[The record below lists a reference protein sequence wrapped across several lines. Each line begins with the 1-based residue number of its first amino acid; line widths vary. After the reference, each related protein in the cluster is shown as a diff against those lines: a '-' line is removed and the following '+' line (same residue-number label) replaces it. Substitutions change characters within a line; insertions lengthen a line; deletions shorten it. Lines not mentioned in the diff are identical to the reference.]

1 MVPAGS
7 RRISRVPRY
16 SGAGWPPPLHFAYGA
31 VTLYGRAF
39 LRVPLW
45 IGFGTGAGPTTPGA
59 ALTPPRFGLLRVRSP
74 LLAQSLLFSFP
85 PGIEMFQ
92 FPGLASRFA
101 ERHALR
107 AGLPHSDIRG
117 SKGICP
123 SPRLFAACHVL
134 LRLREPRHPS
144 CALLSFPFFLL
155 GKVAFFRACT
165 AVMTALRASFTE
177 GLFALEFCLV
187 ARIYFLD
194 LRALAQSPALVL
206 QCVFAVFTAS
216 SMSMYSFPRVENN
229 GFEPLTPCLQSRCS
243 SQLS

>member
-1 MVPAGS
+1 MSRLTQVPNS
-7 RRISRVPRY
+7 SLSRIS
-16 SGAGWPPPLHFAYGA
+16 L
-31 VTLYGRAF
+31 
-39 LRVPLW
+39 
-45 IGFGTGAGPTTPGA
+45 TGLSPSAAALSRGVLLSVAIDFVVRSFYPGA
-59 ALTPPRFGLLRVRSP
+59 ALPQPRFGLLRVRSP

-85 PGIEMFQ
+85 PGNEMFQ
-92 FPGLASRFA
+92 FPGLASRLA

-117 SKGICP
+117 SQGICP

-165 AVMTALRASFTE
+165 ALMTALAHLLLKGCLLLSFV
-177 GLFALEFCLV
+177 LLLV
-187 ARIYFLD
+187 FFLD
-194 LRALAQSPALVL
+194 LRALAQLPALVL

-216 SMSMYSFPRVENN
+216 SMSMCSFPRVENN

>member
-1 MVPAGS
+1 MSRPTQVPPGLCEP
-7 RRISRVPRY
+7 ISPTGLSPAAARFSKTLRL
-16 SGAGWPPPLHFAYGA
+16 SLH
-31 VTLYGRAF
+31 T
-39 LRVPLW
+39 
-45 IGFGTGAGPTTPGA
+45 GTVDGPTTPA
-59 ALTPPRFGLLRVRSP
+59 DALPHPRFGLLRVRSP
-74 LLAQSLLFSFP
+74 LLAQSLLLSFP
-85 PGIEMFQ
+85 PGTEMFQ

-216 SMSMYSFPRVENN
+216 SMSMYSFPCLFQVVPGRVEL
-229 GFEPLTPCLQSRCS
+229 PTST
-243 SQLS
+243 LSV

>member
-1 MVPAGS
+1 MSRLTQVPNS
-7 RRISRVPRY
+7 SLSRIS
-16 SGAGWPPPLHFAYGA
+16 L
-31 VTLYGRAF
+31 
-39 LRVPLW
+39 
-45 IGFGTGAGPTTPGA
+45 TGLSPSAA
-59 ALTPPRFGLLRVRSP
+59 ALSRGVLLSVALDFVARSFYPDAALPQLRFGLLRVRSP

-117 SKGICP
+117 SQGICP

-144 CALLSFPFFLL
+144 CALLSFPFFLFGESRL
-155 GKVAFFRACT
+155 FSRLYGLNDRT
-165 AVMTALRASFTE
+165 RASFTE

-187 ARIYFLD
+187 ARIYLD

-216 SMSMYSFPRVENN
+216 SMSMYSFPCLFQVVPGRVEL
-229 GFEPLTPCLQSRCS
+229 PTST
-243 SQLS
+243 LSV

>member
-1 MVPAGS
+1 MSRLTQVPNS
-7 RRISRVPRY
+7 SLSRIS
-16 SGAGWPPPLHFAYGA
+16 L
-31 VTLYGRAF
+31 
-39 LRVPLW
+39 
-45 IGFGTGAGPTTPGA
+45 TGLSPSAA
-59 ALTPPRFGLLRVRSP
+59 ALSRGVLLSVALDFVARSFYPDAALPQLRFGLLRVRSP

-144 CALLSFPFFLL
+144 CALLSFPL
-155 GKVAFFRACT
+155 AFKEKSPFYAFRLVVDTSLARVFYFT
-165 AVMTALRASFTE
+165 RSRLHSFT
-177 GLFALEFCLV
+177 
-187 ARIYFLD
+187 
-194 LRALAQSPALVL
+194 
-206 QCVFAVFTAS
+206 
-216 SMSMYSFPRVENN
+216 YSFL
-229 GFEPLTPCLQSRCS
+229 F
-243 SQLS
+243 

>member
-1 MVPAGS
+1 
-7 RRISRVPRY
+7 
-16 SGAGWPPPLHFAYGA
+16 
-31 VTLYGRAF
+31 
-39 LRVPLW
+39 
-45 IGFGTGAGPTTPGA
+45 
-59 ALTPPRFGLLRVRSP
+59 
-74 LLAQSLLFSFP
+74 
-85 PGIEMFQ
+85 MFQ

-165 AVMTALRASFTE
+165 ALMTALRASFTE

>member
-1 MVPAGS
+1 MSRLTQVPNS
-7 RRISRVPRY
+7 SLSRIS
-16 SGAGWPPPLHFAYGA
+16 L
-31 VTLYGRAF
+31 
-39 LRVPLW
+39 
-45 IGFGTGAGPTTPGA
+45 TGLSPSAADLSRGVLLSVALDFVARSFYPDA
-59 ALTPPRFGLLRVRSP
+59 ALPQLRFGLLRVRSP

-187 ARIYFLD
+187 ARIYFLY

-216 SMSMYSFPRVENN
+216 SMSMYSFPCLFQVVPGRVEL
-229 GFEPLTPCLQSRCS
+229 PTST
-243 SQLS
+243 LSV